1 MSAASPIASL
11 AARPFAGSDVAG
23 PVLILCCETTEA
35 HRLAA
40 DVQAAGW
47 SFRLASTVEA
57 ALQTL
62 SQTPCEVCLVGS
74 LADGETAGGFAND
87 VRQRGCPTR
96 IICVLP
102 EPGADAPSLLPP
114 AADVDLLP
122 QPYSADVFS
131 VLLGTAAQ
139 RARLQ
144 SENRRLKRQ
153 LQNRNLRDMVGQSPA
168 MNQLRQQVH
177 QVAELTGNV
186 LLVGE
191 TGSGIDLVA
200 QALHDAGRRAHRP
213 FVKLDCSVLSA
224 EALEAELFGEVEVTG
239 PGRSVRHAGRFELAD
254 GGTLLFDNAHQ
265 IALPMQRRLV
275 QVLRD
280 GAFQHP
286 ITGERVRIDLRVILG
301 TSSDLEQLVG
311 RGLFREDLLEL
322 VATCRVDLPALR
334 DRKEDIGLLAE
345 HFLRKVAAREGK
357 PARSLTLDALKVLQG
372 HHWPGNVRELQ
383 NVIEQACGTDWGTRL
398 NASLVESWIARE
410 ETAEDVDSLPG
421 LTLREMERKL
431 IEATFTRFAGNREK
445 TAKAL
450 QIGIRTL
457 CGKLREYGYPPRG
470 GPGSN
475 LKAWTPVVASY
486 GDEPGV
492 EARAA

>member
-1 MSAASPIASL
+1 
-11 AARPFAGSDVAG
+11 
-23 PVLILCCETTEA
+23 
-35 HRLAA
+35 
-40 DVQAAGW
+40 
-47 SFRLASTVEA
+47 
-57 ALQTL
+57 
-62 SQTPCEVCLVGS
+62 
-74 LADGETAGGFAND
+74 
-87 VRQRGCPTR
+87 
-96 IICVLP
+96 
-102 EPGADAPSLLPP
+102 
-114 AADVDLLP
+114 
-122 QPYSADVFS
+122 
-131 VLLGTAAQ
+131 
-139 RARLQ
+139 
-144 SENRRLKRQ
+144 
-153 LQNRNLRDMVGQSPA
+153 
-168 MNQLRQQVH
+168 
-177 QVAELTGNV
+177 
-186 LLVGE
+186 
-191 TGSGIDLVA
+191 
-200 QALHDAGRRAHRP
+200 
-213 FVKLDCSVLSA
+213 VKLDCSVLSA

-322 VATCRVDLPALR
+322 VATCRVNLPALR